1 MKGIAATGFLVAFLN
16 RNDAYHEWAIQLAE
30 QIDEPLLTCEPVL
43 AETAFHVQN
52 TSATLALIREGLVT
66 LAFDCRAHLIQLT
79 ALADRYKDR
88 HPDLADL
95 CIIRMSELH
104 PHHHVITIDR
114 EDFRVYRRNKREL
127 IPLIC
132 PTKS

>member
-1 MKGIAATGFLVAFLN
+1 VKGIAATGFLVAFLN